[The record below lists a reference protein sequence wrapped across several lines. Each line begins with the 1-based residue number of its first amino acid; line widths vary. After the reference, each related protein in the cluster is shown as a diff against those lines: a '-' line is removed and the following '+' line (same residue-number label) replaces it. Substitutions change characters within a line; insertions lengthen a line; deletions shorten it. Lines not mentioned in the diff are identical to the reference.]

1 MTTRINGWEMT
12 KCCLASG
19 GVSGM
24 SKRPDE
30 NNRREN
36 IHHAKLYSDL
46 DKYFATEPGSKD
58 AEKAIKRARRS

>member
-1 MTTRINGWEMT
+1 
-12 KCCLASG
+12 
-19 GVSGM
+19 M